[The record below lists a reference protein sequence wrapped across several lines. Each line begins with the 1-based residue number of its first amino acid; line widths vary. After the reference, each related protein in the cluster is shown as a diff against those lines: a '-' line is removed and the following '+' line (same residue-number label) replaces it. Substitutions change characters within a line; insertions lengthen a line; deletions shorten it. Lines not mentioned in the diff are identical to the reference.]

1 MAIINARS
9 PYYVSITNNTI
20 SYATL
25 EIYIWIGDKI
35 TDVPLTAQYSL
46 KKYIQGTLT
55 KVSFEISQL
64 VRDDLDMLFN
74 GDYDTSATSDGGAKW
89 VKTTIKAFNSSNAQV
104 GSTVTETNI
113 AFDGYGY
120 FEEGSSFT
128 MANESLFTSEGDIFL
143 PKFGDSNIAIYTG
156 NNPTVLLKDI
166 AGATVDTSSFT
177 SSVQSSEQ
185 IKYVS
190 LYPELVTNVGFDDA
204 ADWTIR
210 TNDVIEDGLLKCGGQ
225 SGDRVNNAFTP
236 VTGTNYILKFTI
248 TDYTSGWIGA
258 YTGVGGVNL
267 SGQLSEIGTYTYQY
281 TQGTTT
287 LNQVSF
293 YTSSGF
299 NGSIDN
305 VSLKEVYDVSKISVT
320 DSLSSELV
328 TNGNFQTDTDWQKT
342 PTATIGS
349 GKASFIGS
357 VGELSDI
364 QQPSVFTIGNTYL
377 VTIDAVVTSG
387 LGIKVQEGGLG
398 ESIGVITSTG
408 SYSFTFTSNFSSTLY
423 IGRRNGGQPFNC
435 SVDNV
440 SVIQIKPD
448 INTANVKQ
456 VEECKFKPHK
466 VTFVNKNGV
475 LDDMYFFKKSTDS
488 MTTKRES
495 YNANTIKAD
504 NTYSINQ
511 HNKREFNI
519 TANSMVKLS
528 SGYLNESSNEKF
540 KQLLLSEKV
549 WITRTF
555 KNDELV
561 LPINI
566 KTSSISY
573 KTSLNDKLVDY
584 TIEFKDSY
592 NAINNIR

>member
-9 PYYVSITNNTI
+9 PYYVSITDNAI

-25 EIYIWIGDKI
+25 EIYIWSGDKI
-35 TDVPLTAQYSL
+35 TDVPATAQYSL
-46 KKYIQGTLT
+46 KKYIQGTQT
-55 KVSFEISQL
+55 KVSFEIAEL

-74 GDYDTSATSDGGAKW
+74 GDYDTSATSDGNAKW
-89 VKTTIKAFNSSNAQV
+89 VKTILKAFDTNDAQV
-104 GSTVTETNI
+104 GSTITETDL
-113 AFDGYGY
+113 ALDGYGY

-128 MANESLFTSEGDIFL
+128 MANKSLFASKGDIFL

-156 NNPTVLLKDI
+156 NNPTVLLLNSL
-166 AGATVDTSSFT
+166 GVTVDTSTFT
-177 SSVQSSEQ
+177 TSTESSLQ
-185 IKYVS
+185 INYVS
-190 LYPELVTNVGFDDA
+190 LYPELITNFSFDDDS
-204 ADWTIR
+204 DWSKQS
-210 TNDVIEDGLLKCGGQ
+210 NDVIEDGLFYFGGQ
-225 SGDRVNNAFTP
+225 SGSRYPNTFIP
-236 VTGTNYILKFTI
+236 VTGTNYILNFTI
-248 TDYTSGWIGA
+248 TEVNSGFLN
-258 YTGVGGVNL
+258 GVYDGSAGVNITGRIDKVGDY
-267 SGQLSEIGTYTYQY
+267 SFQY
-281 TQGTTT
+281 TQTSTSSN
-287 LNQVSF
+287 LVSF
-293 YTSSGF
+293 FSASGF
-299 NGSIDN
+299 DGAMDN
-305 VSLKEVYDVSKISVT
+305 VSVKEVYDVSKITVS
-320 DSLSSELV
+320 DS
-328 TNGNFQTDTDWQKT
+328 Q
-342 PTATIGS
+342 
-349 GKASFIGS
+349 
-357 VGELSDI
+357 
-364 QQPSVFTIGNTYL
+364 
-377 VTIDAVVTSG
+377 
-387 LGIKVQEGGLG
+387 
-398 ESIGVITSTG
+398 GVA
-408 SYSFTFTSNFSSTLY
+408 N
-423 IGRRNGGQPFNC
+423 
-435 SVDNV
+435 
-440 SVIQIKPD
+440 
-448 INTANVKQ
+448 ANVKQ

-555 KNDELV
+555 ENNELV

-573 KTSLNDKLVDY
+573 KTSLNDNLVEY
-584 TIEFKDSY
+584 SIEFIDSY

>member
-9 PYYVSITNNTI
+9 PYYVSITNAAI

-25 EIYIWIGDKI
+25 DISIWSGSSA
-35 TDVPLTAQYSL
+35 TVATENTSYSL
-46 KKYIQGTLT
+46 KKSIHTTET

-64 VRDDLDMLFN
+64 VRDDLDVNFDGN
-74 GDYDTSATSDGGAKW
+74 YTTSAESDGGAKW

-128 MANESLFTSEGDIFL
+128 MANKSLFASKGDIFL

-156 NNPTVLLKDI
+156 NNPAVILKDS
-166 AGATVDTSSFT
+166 AGTSVDVSQFFSST
-177 SSVQSSEQ
+177 QSSEQ

-190 LYPELVTNVGFDDA
+190 LYPELITNFAFNDDS
-204 ADWTIR
+204 DWTKQSVDR
-210 TNDVIEDGLLKCGGQ
+210 IEDGLFYFSGQ
-225 SGDRVNNAFTP
+225 VGSRYPNTFTP
-236 VTGTNYILKFTI
+236 VTSTNYILKFTI
-248 TDYTSGWIGA
+248 TEINSGFLNGVYDGDASLGGANITGRIDSVGDYSF
-258 YTGVGGVNL
+258 
-267 SGQLSEIGTYTYQY
+267 QY
-281 TQGTTT
+281 TQ
-287 LNQVSF
+287 
-293 YTSSGF
+293 TSSTSGNLVNFYSASGF
-299 NGSIDN
+299 SGSMDN
-305 VSLKEVYDVSKISVT
+305 VSVKEVYDVSKITV
-320 DSLSSELV
+320 
-328 TNGNFQTDTDWQKT
+328 
-342 PTATIGS
+342 
-349 GKASFIGS
+349 
-357 VGELSDI
+357 SDY
-364 QQPSVFTIGNTYL
+364 Q
-377 VTIDAVVTSG
+377 
-387 LGIKVQEGGLG
+387 
-398 ESIGVITSTG
+398 GVA
-408 SYSFTFTSNFSSTLY
+408 N
-423 IGRRNGGQPFNC
+423 
-435 SVDNV
+435 
-440 SVIQIKPD
+440 
-448 INTANVKQ
+448 ANVKQ
-456 VEECKFKPHK
+456 VEDCKFKPHK

-495 YNANTIKAD
+495 YNANTIKAN
-504 NTYSINQ
+504 NTYSVNQ

-584 TIEFKDSY
+584 TIEFNDSY

>member
-9 PYYVSITNNTI
+9 PYYVSITNAAI

-25 EIYIWIGDKI
+25 DISIWSGSSA
-35 TDVPLTAQYSL
+35 TVATENTSYSL

-64 VRDDLDMLFN
+64 VRDDLDVNFDGN
-74 GDYDTSATSDGGAKW
+74 YTTSATSDGGAKW
-89 VKTTIKAFNSSNAQV
+89 VKTTIKAFNYSDVQV

-143 PKFGDSNIAIYTG
+143 PKFGDSNIAIYTE

-166 AGATVDTSSFT
+166 AGAIVDTSSFT

-190 LYPELVTNVGFDDA
+190 LYPELITNFSFDDDT
-204 ADWTIR
+204 DWSKQS
-210 TNDVIEDGLLKCGGQ
+210 NDVIEDGLFYFSGQ
-225 SGDRVNNAFTP
+225 SGSRYPNTFIP
-236 VTGTNYILKFTI
+236 VTGTNYILNFTI
-248 TDYTSGWIGA
+248 TEVNSGSLSVRD
-258 YTGVGGVNL
+258 GVGGVNITTINQVGDY
-267 SGQLSEIGTYTYQY
+267 SFEY
-281 TQGTTT
+281 TQTATSNN
-287 LNQVSF
+287 LVYF
-293 YTSSGF
+293 YSIAGFSGAM
-299 NGSIDN
+299 DN
-305 VSLKEVYDVSKISVT
+305 VSVKEVYDVSKISVT

-387 LGIKVQEGGLG
+387 LGIKVQQGGLG

-408 SYSFTFTSNFSSTLY
+408 SYSFTFKCNFSSTLY
-423 IGRRNGGQPFNC
+423 IGRRNGGQPFDC

-448 INTANVKQ
+448 VNTANVKQ

-495 YNANTIKAD
+495 YNANTIKSD

-584 TIEFKDSY
+584 TIEFNDSY

>member
-9 PYYVSITNNTI
+9 PYYVSITNAAI

-25 EIYIWIGDKI
+25 DISIWSGSSASVA
-35 TDVPLTAQYSL
+35 TENTSYSL

-64 VRDDLDMLFN
+64 VRDDLDVNFDGN
-74 GDYDTSATSDGGAKW
+74 YTTSATSDGGAKW
-89 VKTTIKAFNSSNAQV
+89 VKTTIKAFDSSDAQV

-128 MANESLFTSEGDIFL
+128 MANDSLFASEGDIFL
-143 PKFGDSNIAIYTG
+143 PKFGDSNIAIYTE

-166 AGATVDTSSFT
+166 AGATVDTSTFP
-177 SSVQSSEQ
+177 SSVQSSQQ

-190 LYPELVTNVGFDDA
+190 LYPELITNFAFDNDS
-204 ADWTIR
+204 DWSKQS
-210 TNDVIEDGLLKCGGQ
+210 NDVIEDGLFYFGGQ
-225 SGDRVNNAFTP
+225 SGSRYPNTFIP
-236 VTGTNYILKFTI
+236 VTGTNYILNFTI
-248 TDYTSGWIGA
+248 TEVNSGFLN
-258 YTGVGGVNL
+258 GVFDGSAGVNITGRIDKVGDY
-267 SGQLSEIGTYTYQY
+267 SVQY
-281 TQGTTT
+281 TQTSTSSN
-287 LNQVSF
+287 LVSF
-293 YTSSGF
+293 FSASGF
-299 NGSIDN
+299 DGAMDN
-305 VSLKEVYDVSKISVT
+305 VSVKEVYDVSKITVS
-320 DSLSSELV
+320 DS
-328 TNGNFQTDTDWQKT
+328 Q
-342 PTATIGS
+342 
-349 GKASFIGS
+349 
-357 VGELSDI
+357 
-364 QQPSVFTIGNTYL
+364 
-377 VTIDAVVTSG
+377 
-387 LGIKVQEGGLG
+387 
-398 ESIGVITSTG
+398 GVA
-408 SYSFTFTSNFSSTLY
+408 N
-423 IGRRNGGQPFNC
+423 
-435 SVDNV
+435 
-440 SVIQIKPD
+440 
-448 INTANVKQ
+448 ANVKQ

-584 TIEFKDSY
+584 TIEFNDSY